1 MNDLDRFRAFLRYSE
16 WANAQLLHASAGL
29 SGEKLD
35 QPFDMGRGSLRK
47 TLLHL
52 WAGESVWLAR
62 WNGQSD
68 TPWPDEERKAD
79 VPNIDEQF
87 RQVYSERTALL
98 ATLKDADVDRV
109 VTYRDSKGSLF
120 KATLG
125 DMIMQ
130 GIVHSIHH
138 RAQAVNML
146 RRLGA
151 DAPEVDYMYWVR
163 KPA

>member
-1 MNDLDRFRAFLRYSE
+1 MNFETAQAFLRYSE
-16 WANAQLLHASAGL
+16 WANDQLLRAAAGL
-29 SGEKLD
+29 NDEKLD
-35 QPFDMGRGSLRK
+35 QSFDMGRGSLRK

-62 WNGQSD
+62 WMGKTE
-68 TPWPDEERKAD
+68 TPWPDEEAKANI
-79 VPNIDEQF
+79 PNIDERF
-87 RQVYSERTALL
+87 KGVYSDRDAF
-98 ATLKDADVDRV
+98 LKTVGDADLERV
-109 VTYRDSKGSLF
+109 IPYRDSKGTLY
-120 KATLG
+120 KASLG

-151 DAPEVDYMYWVR
+151 TAPEVDYMYWVR